1 MSRIDDRTFYAANLP
16 ADSRNA
22 RGTWGADNLGIYARD
37 NFTGRRCYIHF
48 NGGVFQIDKPTA
60 AAVVQALADFIN
72 DEKEIT
78 E

>member
-1 MSRIDDRTFYAANLP
+1 M
-16 ADSRNA
+16 
-22 RGTWGADNLGIYARD
+22 GADNLCIYARD

-60 AAVVQALADFIN
+60 AAVAQALADFIN